1 MESNLR
7 MSGPLSNEQYAKT
20 TFRAHQAGLPYP
32 AKVRQVVA
40 MQRRLVP
47 IIYAARGK
55 VIVPWA
61 LEG

>member
-7 MSGPLSNEQYAKT
+7 RTSGPLSNEQYAKT
-20 TFRAHQAGLPYP
+20 TFRAYQAGLPYP

-47 IIYAARGK
+47 IYAARGK